1 MRSLP
6 LFTVFLFGTR
16 ELKQQK
22 AAYISAGKKQI
33 VLRFMVNE
41 FEFIGIT
48 SQRDAAICL
57 ASIDKPIRISSSK
70 DDIILSQ
77 LFFPLAYA
85 DGIRLT
91 SCAEELWDAF
101 RQVKIK
107 NNISSDQILMKH
119 FMDAVFYCFKRYGI
133 YGKALYQ
140 PTAEEWI
147 ESIVGSGFVISQI

>member
-1 MRSLP
+1 
-6 LFTVFLFGTR
+6 
-16 ELKQQK
+16 
-22 AAYISAGKKQI
+22 
-33 VLRFMVNE
+33 MVNE

-91 SCAEELWDAF
+91 SCAEELW
-101 RQVKIK
+101 
-107 NNISSDQILMKH
+107 
-119 FMDAVFYCFKRYGI
+119 
-133 YGKALYQ
+133 
-140 PTAEEWI
+140 EEWI